1 LINNPEILLADEP
14 TGALDSHTSEEIMR
28 IFKRLNIERR
38 ITIILVTHSDEVAA
52 YAQRVVRFRDGKV
65 ISDEIVDIPST
76 LTAPDSVGVLQ

>member
-1 LINNPEILLADEP
+1 
-14 TGALDSHTSEEIMR
+14 MR